1 MFPVPHRKGMLPAS
15 TLDDGSLRMPLTR
28 LFRILGVAAAL
39 AFAAASFAA
48 DDFAPKIGQPGKDV
62 IWVPTPDALVARMLE
77 AAKVTPQDYLVDL
90 GSGDGRTVI
99 AAAKRGITA
108 MGIEFNADMVAL
120 SKRNAEAAGV
130 GDKARFV
137 QGDIFATDFSKA
149 TVVTMYLLSS
159 LNLKLRPT
167 ILAMKPG
174 TRVVSH
180 AFTMGDWT
188 PDETINVEGYSAY
201 LWIVPARVEGR
212 WQATGPG
219 GPFDLTFDQTFQK
232 IAAKVSGKGLSP
244 AVSDPSVNG
253 SALSFSLADASGNT
267 LRFRGTVR
275 DDMIEGTVQTPAGTQ
290 AKWTAKRVH

>member
-1 MFPVPHRKGMLPAS
+1 MLAAF
-15 TLDDGSLRMPLTR
+15 TLDHRSYRMLLTR
-28 LFRILGVAAAL
+28 LLRLLGLTAAL
-39 AFAAASFAA
+39 AFATPALAAEGFE
-48 DDFAPKIGQPGKDV
+48 PKVGQPGKDV
-62 IWVPTPDALVARMLE
+62 IWVPTPDGLVARMLD

-99 AAAKRGITA
+99 AAAKRGVTA
-108 MGIEFNADMVAL
+108 MGIEFNPDMVAL
-120 SKRNAEAAGV
+120 SKKNAEAAGV

-167 ILAMKPG
+167 ILAMRPG

-180 AFTMGDWT
+180 AFNMGDWT
-188 PDETINVEGYSAY
+188 PDENLTAEGYSAY

-219 GPFDLTFDQTFQK
+219 GPFELALEQTFQK
-232 IAAKVSGKGLSP
+232 ITGKVSGKGLAPTLSEP
-244 AVSDPSVNG
+244 TLNADNV
-253 SALSFSLADASGNT
+253 SFSLADTSGNA
-267 LRFRGTVR
+267 LRFRGTVKG
-275 DDMIEGTVQTPAGTQ
+275 DVMEGTVQSQGGSSSR
-290 AKWTAKRVH
+290 WSAKRVQ

>member
-1 MFPVPHRKGMLPAS
+1 ML
-15 TLDDGSLRMPLTR
+15 LTR
-28 LFRILGVAAAL
+28 LFRLLGLAAAL
-39 AFAAASFAA
+39 AFAPAAFTAEG
-48 DDFAPKIGQPGKDV
+48 FAPKIGQAGKDV
-62 IWVPTPDALVARMLE
+62 IWVPTPDALVARMLD

-99 AAAKRGITA
+99 AAARRGVTA
-108 MGIEFNADMVAL
+108 MGIEFNPDMVAL

-180 AFTMGDWT
+180 AFTMGDWA
-188 PDETINVEGYSAY
+188 PDETLNVEGYSAY

-219 GPFDLTFDQTFQK
+219 GPFELTFDQAFQK
-232 IAAKVSGKGLSP
+232 VNGKVAGKGLTP
-244 AVSDPSVNG
+244 MLGEPSLH
-253 SALSFSLADASGNT
+253 ADTLSFSLTDTSGNA
-267 LRFRGTVR
+267 LRFRGTVKG
-275 DDMIEGTVQTPAGTQ
+275 DVIEGTAQTSGGGQSP
-290 AKWTAKRVH
+290 WSAKRVN

>member
-1 MFPVPHRKGMLPAS
+1 ML
-15 TLDDGSLRMPLTR
+15 LIRLLR
-28 LFRILGVAAAL
+28 LFGYAAAL
-39 AFAAASFAA
+39 AFAGASLAAE
-48 DDFAPKIGQPGKDV
+48 DFAPKIGQPGKDV

-77 AAKVTPQDYLVDL
+77 AAKATPQDYLVDL

-108 MGIEFNADMVAL
+108 LGIEYNADMVAL

-130 GDKARFV
+130 GDRARFV

-180 AFTMGDWT
+180 AFTMGDWA
-188 PDETINVEGYSAY
+188 PDETLNVEGYSAY
-201 LWIVPARVEGR
+201 LWIVPARAEGR

-219 GPFDLTFDQTFQK
+219 GAFELVLEQTFQK
-232 IAAKVSGKGLSP
+232 IAGKVNGKGLAP
-244 AVSDPSVNG
+244 TLGEPTLHGNE
-253 SALSFSLADASGNT
+253 LTFSLADTGGASM
-267 LRFRGTVR
+267 RFRGTVR
-275 DDMIEGTVQTPAGTQ
+275 DGAIEGTVQSAAGTQ
-290 AKWTAKRVH
+290 SKWSARRVN